1 MARLILIFVCLALTC
16 ERGYALE
23 PSHRLSQY
31 GHSVWKVQDGALPAV
46 PEAMA
51 HGIDGYLWIG
61 TTWGLLRFDGVRF
74 VPWTSAH
81 GEQFASKYITSLLAT
96 DDGSLW
102 IGSILGLDRLRDG
115 RLTRISTGP
124 GLVLKIQVGRDG
136 RVWAVQG
143 NPSPIERSL
152 CVVQDDRLQCPA
164 PLPGLDLSAN
174 SCCTHGLAQGPD
186 GSLWVGADMA
196 LLNWRD
202 GKTDVIR
209 PAALEANRGM
219 GGISA
224 IVATRRGDLWVG
236 MNTPGHE
243 GGLQRVVD
251 GKLQPLL
258 SPELD
263 SSALM
268 IYTLFVDSHDA
279 LWVGTGDQGL
289 LRIHGDRV
297 ERFRSS
303 DGLSS
308 DTVLRIYED
317 REGNVWVA
325 TTRGLDR
332 FRDLEVV
339 TYTTREGL
347 SSDGVGAVLPRADGS
362 IWIGTIGGL
371 NVLRDGEITTVDA
384 PHRIRNAQITSM
396 LEDAAG
402 RVWIG
407 VEQSMMLYDGS
418 KFTPVAD
425 AEGRPPGLVVG
436 LAQDQDRNVW
446 MEAITP
452 HRLMRVAGSKVR
464 EQFPAPD
471 IPAARKVAADPAGG
485 IWLGLVSGDLAHFR
499 NGRLDV
505 LSYAEINPT
514 VQDRRVNQLLVQQDG
529 AVLGAT
535 EFGLI
540 EAQAGKRRTLTHA
553 NGLPCERTFSML
565 FDAAEDLWL
574 YLECGLVRIR
584 KSELAAWRADPSRRV
599 AVRLF
604 DTLYGSL
611 TSRVPFTPEAARA
624 RDGRLWFASAN
635 GLQMIDPARADRGD
649 FVPPVHIEAIL
660 ADRKSY
666 SMGSQLQL
674 PPLTRDIELAYTAP
688 GLALP
693 QKLTFRYRL
702 EGYDEHWQE
711 VGARR
716 QAFYNDLP
724 PGDYR
729 FHVTACTQDGAC
741 NAQGAT
747 VAFAVLPA
755 FHQTPWFS
763 VIVALA
769 AAALLWALFAWRL
782 RQVAVRLRSRLEA
795 SLEERE
801 RIARELHD
809 TFLQSVQGLMLK
821 FQSAMEK
828 IPVGEPARHIM
839 EQALERA
846 DEVMVEGRTR
856 VTALRR
862 STQGR
867 HDFTAAIRM
876 LTERVAEDAK
886 GDVRLSVEGEPRM
899 LHPVVGEEAQ
909 RILTEALNN
918 TLRHAN
924 ARNIHIGIIYS
935 RREFVV
941 RLVDDGRGF
950 DVEVL
955 KVAAADGHW
964 GLAGMRER
972 ARKIQA
978 QLEIAS
984 KPDAGTSI
992 ELRVRASIAYATERR
1007 ERRSAH

>member
-1 MARLILIFVCLALTC
+1 MVRLILIFLCLALAC
-16 ERGYALE
+16 ERGHALD
-23 PSHRLSQY
+23 PLHRLSQY

-46 PEAMA
+46 PESIA
-51 HGIDGYLWIG
+51 HGKDGYLWIG
-61 TTWGLLRFDGVRF
+61 TSWGLFRFDGVRF
-74 VPWTSAH
+74 VPWTSEH

-96 DDGSLW
+96 EDGSLW
-102 IGSILGLDRLRDG
+102 IGSILGLDRLRNG
-115 RLTRISTGP
+115 RLTRISAEP
-124 GLVLKIQVGRDG
+124 GLVLKMHLGRDG
-136 RVWAVQG
+136 RLWAVQG
-143 NPSPIERSL
+143 TPAPIERSL
-152 CVVQDDRLQCPA
+152 CLVQDDRMQCPA
-164 PLPGLDLSAN
+164 PLRGLDLSAN
-174 SCCTHGLAQGPD
+174 SCCTQGLAEGPD
-186 GSLWVGADMA
+186 GGIWAGGDMA

-202 GKTDVIR
+202 GKTAIIR
-209 PAALEANRGM
+209 PAALQANRGM
-219 GGISA
+219 GGIDA
-224 IVATRRGDLWVG
+224 IVATKRGELWVG
-236 MNTPGHE
+236 MTTPGRE
-243 GGLQRVVD
+243 GGLQRVLD
-251 GKLQPLL
+251 GKLQPFV

-263 SSALM
+263 TSTLM
-268 IYTLFVDSHDA
+268 VYTLFVDSHDA

-289 LRIHGDRV
+289 LRIYGNRV

-308 DTVLRIYED
+308 DTVLRIFED

-332 FRDLEVV
+332 FRDLKVL

-347 SSDGVGAVLPRADGS
+347 TSDGVGAVLPRDDGS
-362 IWIGTIGGL
+362 IWVGTIRGL
-371 NVLRDGEITTVDA
+371 NVLRDGEIASFDA
-384 PHRIRNAQITSM
+384 PHRVRSAQITSM

-407 VEQSMMLYDGS
+407 VEQSMVLYEGG
-418 KFTPVAD
+418 KFTPVED
-425 AEGRPPGLVVG
+425 AQGRPPGLVVG
-436 LAQDQDRNVW
+436 VAQDKDRNVW
-446 MEAITP
+446 MEAIAP
-452 HRLMRVAGSKVR
+452 HGLMRAEDSKIR
-464 EQFPAPD
+464 ERFAPPQ
-471 IPAARKVAADPAGG
+471 IPAARKVAADPSGG
-485 IWLGLVSGDLAHFR
+485 IWLGLVSGDLAHYR
-499 NGRLDV
+499 DGRLDV
-505 LSYAEINPT
+505 LSYAETSPA

-540 EAQAGKRRTLTHA
+540 EAHAGKRRTLTVA
-553 NGLPCERTFSML
+553 NGLPCERTFSMV
-565 FDAAEDLWL
+565 FDAAGDLWV

-599 AVRLF
+599 AMRMF
-604 DTLYGSL
+604 DTLDGAL
-611 TSRVPFTPEAARA
+611 TGRVPFTPEAARA
-624 RDGRLWFASAN
+624 RDGKLWFASAN
-635 GLQMIDPARADRGD
+635 GLQVIDPSRADQGD

-702 EGYDEHWQE
+702 EGYDEQWQE

-741 NAQGAT
+741 NEQGASL
-747 VAFAVLPA
+747 AFAVLPA
-755 FHQTPWFS
+755 FYQTPWFT
-763 VIVALA
+763 VLMVLG
-769 AAALLWALFAWRL
+769 AAALLWAVFAWRL

-828 IPVGEPARHIM
+828 IPVGEPARNMM
-839 EQALERA
+839 EQALDRA

-862 STQGR
+862 STRGR

-876 LTERVAEDAK
+876 LTERVAEDAQC
-886 GDVRLSVEGEPRM
+886 DVRLSVEGEPRV
-899 LHPVVGEEAQ
+899 LHPVIAEETQ

-918 TLRHAN
+918 ALRHAN
-924 ARNIHIGIIYS
+924 ARSLHIAIIYA
-935 RREFVV
+935 RRELVV

-950 DVEVL
+950 DAEVL
-955 KVAAADGHW
+955 KAAAADGHW

-972 ARKIQA
+972 AQKIQA

-984 KPDAGTSI
+984 KPDVGTSI
-992 ELRVRASIAYATERR
+992 EIRIRASIAYATERR
-1007 ERRSAH
+1007 EP